1 MIDDRPRYMI
11 SIAAELVGMHPQT
24 LRVYE
29 TKGLVRPRR
38 TPGNTRLYSEAD
50 LERLRLIQ
58 RLTGELGLNLA
69 GVETVLRLE
78 DELGR
83 LRARL
88 ARVERE
94 IPGGDPA
101 RPPPVPPRHRALPQ
115 PERNAPRTHEE
126 DMDFSRLTTKSQEAV
141 GAAQELARRAGNPE
155 IYPEHLL
162 LALLDQELPRTLV
175 ERAGSSVADVR
186 ARAEAGLSAKPSV
199 QGTAQQPRAST
210 DFATLL
216 DRAEEEMRRLE
227 DEFLSTEHLLL
238 ALDVVPRDALL
249 SALTQV
255 RGSQR
260 VTSHDPEGSYQAL
273 EKFGRDLTELA
284 EAGKLD
290 PVIGRDE
297 EIRRVIQVLSRRT
310 KNNPVLIGDPG
321 VGKTAIAEGLAQR
334 IVAGDVPEGLK
345 GKRVWALDIGALL
358 AGAKYRGEFEERLKA
373 VLNEITESAGEIVLF
388 IDELHTIVGAGA
400 AEGAVDAA
408 NMLKPMLARGELR
421 AVGATT
427 LDEYRKHIEKDAALE
442 RRFQPVLVGEPSVAD
457 TIAIL
462 RGLKE
467 RYEAHHGV
475 RIRDAALVAAAVLSD
490 RYISDRFLPDK
501 AIDLVDESGSRL
513 RMEIDSSPIELDE
526 AERRVRQLEIE
537 LAAMGKES
545 KDVRDP
551 LERELA
557 DAKAVRDELAAR
569 WAKEKEQLDRVKEIT
584 QRIDDLRMEAERA
597 ERAGE
602 LQRVAEI
609 RYGELPALEA
619 ELAERV
625 EQEFEPM
632 VKEEVDEDDV
642 AAVVGRWTG
651 IPVDRLL
658 EGETEKLIHMEERL
672 HQRVVGQD
680 EAVEAVANAL
690 RRARTGLQDPNR
702 PIGSFV
708 FLGPTGVGKTE
719 LARALAEFMFDDERA
734 MVRLDMSEYQERHTV
749 ARLIGAPPGYVG
761 YDEGGQLTEAVRR
774 RPYSVLLLDEI
785 EKAHAEVFDV
795 LLQILDDGRLTDGH
809 GRTVDFRNT
818 VVIMTSNLRSA
829 DAMREFFRPE
839 FLNRIDEVV
848 EFQALTREQ
857 LGEIVELQLARL
869 RERLAARGLGLEL
882 TDAAKEHV
890 AEAGWDPTYG
900 ARPLKRALQRLV
912 ENPLALRLLEGD
924 FAEGDTVRVDV
935 ADGELVFTKA
945 PAAEPAAA

>member
-1 MIDDRPRYMI
+1 
-11 SIAAELVGMHPQT
+11 
-24 LRVYE
+24 
-29 TKGLVRPRR
+29 
-38 TPGNTRLYSEAD
+38 
-50 LERLRLIQ
+50 
-58 RLTGELGLNLA
+58 
-69 GVETVLRLE
+69 
-78 DELGR
+78 
-83 LRARL
+83 
-88 ARVERE
+88 
-94 IPGGDPA
+94 
-101 RPPPVPPRHRALPQ
+101 
-115 PERNAPRTHEE
+115 
-126 DMDFSRLTTKSQEAV
+126 MDFSRLTTKSQEAV
-141 GAAQELARRAGNPE
+141 GAAQELARRSGNPE
-155 IYPEHLL
+155 IYPEHVL

-175 ERAGSSVADVR
+175 ERAGHSVADVR
-186 ARAEAGLSAKPSV
+186 ARAEAALSAKPSV

-210 DFATLL
+210 DFSSLL
-216 DRAEEEMRRLE
+216 DKAEEEMRRLE

-249 SALTQV
+249 SALSQV

-260 VTSHDPEGSYQAL
+260 VTSHDPEGTYQAL

-358 AGAKYRGEFEERLKA
+358 AGSKYRGEFEERLKA
-373 VLNEITESAGEIVLF
+373 VLNEITESAGEIILF

-408 NMLKPMLARGELR
+408 NMLKPMLSRGELR

-501 AIDLVDESGSRL
+501 AIDLVDESASRL
-513 RMEIDSSPIELDE
+513 RMEIDSSPLELDE

-545 KDVRDP
+545 KDVREP

-557 DAKAVRDELAAR
+557 DAKGVRDELAAR

-619 ELAERV
+619 ELAERE

-734 MVRLDMSEYQERHTV
+734 MVRLGHVRVPGAAHGRPPDRRP
-749 ARLIGAPPGYVG
+749 ARLRRLRRGRAAHGGRTPPPVLGAPPRR
-761 YDEGGQLTEAVRR
+761 DREGARRGLRRPPADPRR
-774 RPYSVLLLDEI
+774 RPPHRWPWPHRRLPQHGRDHDVEPADGRGDARVLPPGVPEPDRRDRRVPG
-785 EKAHAEVFDV
+785 AHARPARRDRRAPARPPARPPRRARPRPRADRRR
-795 LLQILDDGRLTDGH
+795 QGARCRGRLGPDLRRPPAQAGAAAP
-809 GRTVDFRNT
+809 GREPARATASR
-818 VVIMTSNLRSA
+818 
-829 DAMREFFRPE
+829 
-839 FLNRIDEVV
+839 
-848 EFQALTREQ
+848 
-857 LGEIVELQLARL
+857 GRL
-869 RERLAARGLGLEL
+869 RRG
-882 TDAAKEHV
+882 
-890 AEAGWDPTYG
+890 
-900 ARPLKRALQRLV
+900 
-912 ENPLALRLLEGD
+912 
-924 FAEGDTVRVDV
+924 
-935 ADGELVFTKA
+935 
-945 PAAEPAAA
+945 